1 MNQSNNKQAPLS
13 DASSVEASSNH
24 ALPSAQSDTQASP
37 KKRRKRQR
45 KKKTKNS
52 PDTLHTDHST
62 EQGKNASKQH
72 DFDQS
77 SDSKQNATVS
87 RPSTQNGQAKTQGQ
101 ARGKKHLKAN
111 KQAKTRGQ
119 KKESRPQVK
128 DPIEQALRLLDSAI
142 RQEAKKAGVL
152 RLSPLHLD
160 LIIGAGENL
169 NHRPDQEAIQR
180 QIKKVKQRIN
190 EELAAQIP
198 TQWRRGTVFCFD
210 SEQAISPP
218 SHDAIFTGY
227 DALGRPQWQRLLP
240 LCLQRQVEHLDRL
253 YAQPA
258 EAVALMMKAPI
269 GEALINEV
277 AAGRVYEVLAQ
288 VVIGPISASFRPLR
302 QEDERYTLTAQM
314 IMSKPRERKLSIHLN
329 ILGLDPD
336 EIYEAAA
343 KAAPRGPLARA
354 RNCILSAQKEA
365 RKLQE
370 LLNLKRINY
379 DRLPDEAER
388 ILAHLRDSLFR
399 VLKGDLKRT
408 QHAKTRHHS
417 MERPTSEA
425 WRDAKRAGNERLFWD
440 QHQETVVVVGPKGR
454 VHVFSL
460 DARHVT
466 SMRLGAGEL
475 ERKTGQGR
483 WRPLIGEQAKTFKF
497 NLNQSRQSHAN

>member
-1 MNQSNNKQAPLS
+1 MNQSNNKQAPVG
-13 DASSVEASSNH
+13 DTSVAKATPDDH
-24 ALPSAQSDTQASP
+24 QTDTQLATN
-37 KKRRKRQR
+37 KRRRRR
-45 KKKTKNS
+45 KKKKVQEPLDAAGVEVTQKIADFPRGKAQVNS
-52 PDTLHTDHST
+52 KST
-62 EQGKNASKQH
+62 AKGRRSK
-72 DFDQS
+72 
-77 SDSKQNATVS
+77 
-87 RPSTQNGQAKTQGQ
+87 GQAKEQ
-101 ARGKKHLKAN
+101 
-111 KQAKTRGQ
+111 TRGSKQ
-119 KKESRPQVK
+119 KVK

-142 RQEAKKAGVL
+142 RQEAKKTGVL

-169 NHRPDQEAIQR
+169 NHQPDQEAIQR

-190 EELAAQIP
+190 EELATQIP
-198 TQWRRGTVFCFD
+198 TQWRRGTVFCFH

-218 SHDAIFTGY
+218 SHDAVFTGY
-227 DALGRPQWQRLLP
+227 DTLGRPQWQRLLP
-240 LCLQRQVEHLDRL
+240 LCLQRQVEHLERL

-258 EAVALMMKAPI
+258 EAIALMMKAPI
-269 GEALINEV
+269 GEALISEIT
-277 AAGRVYEVLAQ
+277 AGRLYDVLAQ
-288 VVIGPISASFRPLR
+288 VVIGPISDSFKPLR

-314 IMSKPRERKLSIHLN
+314 ILSKPQERKLSIHLN

-336 EIYEAAA
+336 DIYEAAA

-370 LLNLKRINY
+370 LLNLKRVNH
-379 DRLPDEAER
+379 DRLPDEAEK
-388 ILAHLRDSLFR
+388 ILSHLRDSLFR

-408 QHAKTRHHS
+408 HHAKTRHHS

-483 WRPLIGEQAKTFKF
+483 WRPLIGEQVRTFKF
-497 NLNQSRQSHAN
+497 NLNQSRQSRMN